1 MNYINKI
8 SIYGLM
14 NKNCLIDDSSYENSF
29 WKNKSKT
36 KLVKLVDYKDYED
49 ILKDNPN
56 IKQISYMYLDKS
68 PDTNKKFFSSCEQI
82 ESIIDKSFLRKNLT
96 RKNHREVF
104 ETVRKFDKVIYVE
117 KNNIDFIKNNYND
130 ILKMIE
136 EWRFSEKGGMK
147 YGFIE
152 HAGIDKACFKK
163 LIEDE
168 TFRNK
173 VDVYIFL
180 DLSKKIVGYSMI
192 EKSIYK
198 NEENLFET
206 SYLIRKCL
214 VENRRNLTEYIDWYT
229 FNETMEKNSLEKEE
243 GIVIN
248 WGCSSGGV
256 AWYKKNKWP
265 IYKLEKKWFSN
276 LKIKK

>member
-147 YGFIE
+147 YGFI
-152 HAGIDKACFKK
+152 
-163 LIEDE
+163 
-168 TFRNK
+168 
-173 VDVYIFL
+173 
-180 DLSKKIVGYSMI
+180 
-192 EKSIYK
+192 
-198 NEENLFET
+198 
-206 SYLIRKCL
+206 
-214 VENRRNLTEYIDWYT
+214 
-229 FNETMEKNSLEKEE
+229 
-243 GIVIN
+243 
-248 WGCSSGGV
+248 
-256 AWYKKNKWP
+256 
-265 IYKLEKKWFSN
+265 
-276 LKIKK
+276 